1 MTDFRRILFCRFGNR
16 KVPLMTTKWLLNGTR
31 NSLDPPW
38 AILQQIH
45 LYYTN
50 EFQVQIHRLSIIR
63 FEWPQLNLWRL
74 EYDLEMTDYQYDLWE
89 LDKLSRKVNRCD
101 PNRCSIWKRFLFRQD
116 WNWPWMTERHVTVM
130 WGQMRLCSI
139 NPRWQITILIKA
151 RYRSFAAQKGTLFIF
166 IIKTTCFEAW
176 TWTRTCPGHVWTF
189 GLPRVGS

>member
-1 MTDFRRILFCRFGNR
+1 MTFKWYSKLSWSSLSNPSTNTFVLHKWISSPNSSVINKLLWMTSIE
-16 KVPLMTTKWLLNGTR
+16 LMTTRIWPR
-31 NSLDPPW
+31 NDS
-38 AILQQIH
+38 
-45 LYYTN
+45 
-50 EFQVQIHRLSIIR
+50 
-63 FEWPQLNLWRL
+63 
-74 EYDLEMTDYQYDLWE
+74 EMTDYQYDLWE
-89 LDKLSRKVNRCD
+89 LDKLSRKANRCD

-176 TWTRTCPGHVWTF
+176 TWTRTCPGHVRTF